1 MAGATLTTVDA
12 ILKEVYQGRIEDQ
25 LQNEVTALKRL
36 ERSSD
41 GIVTTVGGHYVD
53 FPIRVTRNSGIGARS
68 EGEALPTAGN
78 QGFAEVH
85 VPLLYEYGTMKITKQ
100 TMALAESNH
109 QAFASALDREMD
121 GLKSDLVKDCARQ
134 AYGDGTGLLASV
146 TSDGAANVTN
156 VDNIQYLE
164 VGMMVDILVR
174 STGADT
180 LTCTNRQITAIT
192 EATYPAGAVTYSGA
206 DVTTTNAY
214 GIYRTGNY
222 TSGTSREVSGLAKI
236 VSASATLHNLT
247 VAAQPKWAAIEMGNS
262 GTNRALSEGL
272 MIEACDKAR
281 RNGGKP
287 SVFFTSL
294 GVRRAYFN
302 LLTQQRRFT
311 DTKSFAG
318 GFKGL
323 PFNYGEEIPVIE
335 DVDCP
340 PNKMYGVE
348 ESAIKIYRNKPWHW
362 ADEDGS
368 VLTRVSGY
376 DIFEAYMRQFWEI
389 GTDQRNHHVL
399 IKDITEG

>member
-1 MAGATLTTVDA
+1 MPGATLTTVDA
-12 ILKEVYQGRIEDQ
+12 ILKNVYQGRIEDQ

-36 ERSSD
+36 ERTSD
-41 GIVTTVGGHYVD
+41 GVVTTVGGHYVD
-53 FPIRVTRNSGIGARS
+53 FPIRVSRNAGIGARS
-68 EGEALPTAGN
+68 EGEALPTAGQ
-78 QGFAEVH
+78 QGYAEVH
-85 VPLLYEYGTMKITKQ
+85 VPLLYEYGTMRITKQ
-100 TMALAESNH
+100 TMALAEANH

-121 GLKSDLVKDCARQ
+121 GLKSDLMKDCARQ
-134 AYGDGTGLLASV
+134 AYGDGTGKLATV
-146 TSDGAANVTN
+146 TSDGASNVTN

-164 VGMMVDILVR
+164 VGMVIDILNT
-174 STGADT
+174 STGADG
-180 LTCTNRQITAIT
+180 LSCTSRTITAVT
-192 EATYPAGAVTYSGA
+192 EGTYPAGSITYSGA
-206 DVTTTNAY
+206 DVTTTTSYSIFRA
-214 GIYRTGNY
+214 GNFA
-222 TSGTSREVSGLAKI
+222 SGTSREVSGFNKI
-236 VSASATLHNLT
+236 VSASATLHGLT

-311 DTKSFAG
+311 DTKSFSG

-323 PFNYGEEIPVIE
+323 PFNYGEEIPVVE

-340 PNKMYGVE
+340 PYRMYGIE
-348 ESAIKIYRNKPWHW
+348 ESAVKIYRNKPWHW

-368 VLTRVSGY
+368 VLSRVSGY

-389 GTDQRNHHVL
+389 GTDNRNHHVL